1 LEQFFVGYF
10 GKVTES
16 ILGKENVFQLE
27 GWAKFVQS
35 DKFKGFVDVVDK
47 YVAKYNSSNVVGH
60 YLNNGWK
67 GDTR

>member
-1 LEQFFVGYF
+1 MEQFFVGYF
-10 GKVTES
+10 KKVEDS

-47 YVAKYNSSNVVGH
+47 YVAKYKVSNVVGQ
-60 YLNNGWK
+60 YLNNAYQN
-67 GDTR
+67 TIS